1 MNNTPRRVL
10 VVEDDPEF
18 LTLHSEL
25 LRGFGYAVEVA
36 SDGVEALA
44 LIRPAVD
51 LIVMDA
57 SMPNMDGFEVARLVR
72 GDPLVADIPIVM
84 VTGLAGK
91 GDRLRAFDLG
101 INDFINKPVDP
112 DELRLRARWLVS
124 LKVAQD
130 EIKAHG
136 RTLEETVEIRTR
148 ELREAL
154 AEVEAARRTTEAA
167 HMDTIHR
174 LTLAGE
180 YKDRDTASH
189 VERIGRFSEV
199 VARRMSLS
207 ERAVMTIRYAAPM
220 HDVGKLGIP
229 DRILLK
235 PGKLDAEEWAIM
247 RSHTIIGG
255 QILANSTSEVIQ
267 MGERIALSH
276 HERWDGKGY
285 PYGVSGAAIPLEGR
299 ICAVVDF
306 FDALSVDRPYRKAL
320 PNDDVVGMMTEASGA
335 HFDPEVLG
343 VFLEARE
350 EIEAVQAEYAERPA
364 AAEVAPA
371 QTEPD
376 PPED

>member
-1 MNNTPRRVL
+1 
-10 VVEDDPEF
+10 
-18 LTLHSEL
+18 
-25 LRGFGYAVEVA
+25 
-36 SDGVEALA
+36 
-44 LIRPAVD
+44 
-51 LIVMDA
+51 
-57 SMPNMDGFEVARLVR
+57 MDGFEVARLVR

-91 GDRLRAFDLG
+91 EDRLRAFDLG

-112 DELRLRARWLVS
+112 NELRLRARWLVS

-136 RTLEETVEIRTR
+136 RKLEETVQIRTH

-154 AEVEAARRTTEAA
+154 VEVEAARLKTEAA

-180 YKDRDTASH
+180 YKDRDTANH

-199 VARRMSLS
+199 VARRMQLP
-207 ERAVMTIRYAAPM
+207 ERTVATIRHAAPM
-220 HDVGKLGIP
+220 HDVGKMGIP

-247 RSHTIIGG
+247 RSHTVIGA
-255 QILANSTSEVIQ
+255 QILENATSEVIR
-267 MGERIALSH
+267 MGERVALSH

-285 PYGVSGAAIPLEGR
+285 PYGVPGAEVPLEGR

-320 PNDDVVGMMTEASGA
+320 PHEDVLGMMVEASGA
-335 HFDPEVLG
+335 HFDPDVLG

-350 EIEAVQAEYAERPA
+350 EIEAVQAEFEERPCA
-364 AAEVAPA
+364 GAVPPAE
-371 QTEPD
+371 TGPD
-376 PPED
+376 LL